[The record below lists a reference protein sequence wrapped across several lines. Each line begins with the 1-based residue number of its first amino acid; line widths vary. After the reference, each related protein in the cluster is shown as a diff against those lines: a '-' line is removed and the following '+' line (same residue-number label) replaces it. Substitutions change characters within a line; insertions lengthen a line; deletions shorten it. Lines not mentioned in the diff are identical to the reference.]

1 MTAIVHVAL
10 VVLGALAAL
19 VMVAAS
25 LAYLAGFTRR

>member
-19 VMVAAS
+19 VM
-25 LAYLAGFTRR
+25 AYLAGFTRWH